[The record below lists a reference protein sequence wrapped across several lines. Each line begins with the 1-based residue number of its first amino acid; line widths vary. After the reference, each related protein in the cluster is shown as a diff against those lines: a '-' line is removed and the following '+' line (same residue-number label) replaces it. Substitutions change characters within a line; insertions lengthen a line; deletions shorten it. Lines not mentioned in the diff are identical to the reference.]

1 MISACPRAIARRGY
15 GTLAAVRSRTAALV
29 LARDRP
35 EVTRRTVE
43 AVVAQEPAFD
53 AVLLVDNAGT
63 PELSAVL
70 ADAAASDARVSVLRL
85 PENLGC
91 AGGYEAGLRNLLEL
105 DDLDYICGFDDDA
118 TPLPGCLAALLRA
131 ASELPDA
138 AEIGAVSHDAGGTLA
153 WPMLVDGE
161 PQPLRTLDDVRAAAG
176 RHEHLTVPNLAWHGL
191 LFPVPVLRAHG
202 IVWGELFLQYE
213 DIELGLR
220 YRRAGLKCY
229 LVPQAECLHP
239 APPPAQRIRILG
251 RELTITAESPAKE
264 YLSLRNGLR
273 VWHRHDGLR
282 FWYGSGVFVLLRG
295 LLTCMRL
302 ELPRRQALRE
312 VFLRGILD
320 AARGRLGPPPPR
332 LQR

>member
-1 MISACPRAIARRGY
+1 MRGKRIRD
-15 GTLAAVRSRTAALV
+15 TAAVAPSTAALV

-35 EVTRRTVE
+35 EVTGRTVD
-43 AVVAQEPAFD
+43 AVLAQRPAFD
-53 AVLLVDNAGT
+53 AVMLVDNAGT

-70 ADAAASDARVSVLRL
+70 ATAAAADPRVSITRL
-85 PENLGC
+85 PANAGC
-91 AGGYEAGLRNLLEL
+91 AGGYEAGLRKLLERG
-105 DDLDYICGFDDDA
+105 DLDYICAFDDDA
-118 TPLPGCLAALLRA
+118 TPLPGCLAALLKA

-138 AEIGAVSHDAGGTLA
+138 AEIGAVSHDPSGTLA

-202 IVWGELFLQYE
+202 IVWGDLFLQYE

-220 YRRAGLKCY
+220 YRRAGLRCY
-229 LVPQAECLHP
+229 LVPHAECLHP
-239 APPPAQRIRILG
+239 APPPAQRISIFG

-264 YLSLRNGLR
+264 YLPLRNGLR
-273 VWHRHDGLR
+273 VWHRHDGPR

-295 LLTCMRL
+295 LLTCLRL

-312 VFLRGILD
+312 VFLSGVLD

>member
-1 MISACPRAIARRGY
+1 VPRLAIRD
-15 GTLAAVRSRTAALV
+15 TRSVPVHATRTAALV

-43 AVVAQEPAFD
+43 AVLAQEPAFD
-53 AVLLVDNAGT
+53 TVLLVDNAGT
-63 PELSAVL
+63 PELKAVL
-70 ADAAASDARVSVLRL
+70 SDAAATAEERVAILALRT
-85 PENLGC
+85 NLGC
-91 AGGYEAGLRNLLEL
+91 AGGYEAGLLEL
-105 DDLDYICGFDDDA
+105 LKRDDLDYICGFDDDA
-118 TPLPGCLAALLRA
+118 TPVPGCLAALLEA
-131 ASELPDA
+131 AATLPDA
-138 AEIGAVSHDAGGTLA
+138 AEIGAVSHDPDGTLA
-153 WPMLVDGE
+153 WPMLIDGE
-161 PQPLRTLDDVRAAAG
+161 PEPLRTLEDVRAAAT
-176 RHEHLTVPNLAWHGL
+176 RHQHLRVPNLAWHGL

-213 DIELGLR
+213 DVELGLR

-229 LVPQAECLHP
+229 LVPDAECLHP
-239 APPPAQRIRILG
+239 APPSARRIEILG
-251 RELTITAESPAKE
+251 RAIDITAETPAKE

-273 VWHRHDGLR
+273 VWHRYDGLR

-295 LLTCMRL
+295 LLTSCRL
-302 ELPRRQALRE
+302 DMPVRRALRE

>member
-1 MISACPRAIARRGY
+1 
-15 GTLAAVRSRTAALV
+15 V

-35 EVTRRTVE
+35 EVTQATVDG
-43 AVVAQEPAFD
+43 VLAQQPPFD

-70 ADAAASDARVSVLRL
+70 TEAATANERVSVLRL
-85 PENLGC
+85 ARNLGC
-91 AGGYEAGLRNLLEL
+91 AGGYEAGLRKLLEQ

-118 TPLPGCLAALLRA
+118 TPLPGCLAALLSA
-131 ASELPDA
+131 AATLPDA
-138 AEIGAVSHDAGGTLA
+138 AEIGAVSHDADGTLA
-153 WPMLVDGE
+153 WPMLIDGE
-161 PQPLRTLDDVRAAAG
+161 PEPLRTLDDVRAAAA
-176 RHEHLTVPNLAWHGL
+176 RHDRLTVPNLAWHGL

-202 IVWGELFLQYE
+202 IVWGDLFLQYE

-229 LVPQAECLHP
+229 LVSGAECLHP
-239 APPPAQRIRILG
+239 APPPAQRISILG
-251 RELTITAESPAKE
+251 RELSVSAESPAKE

-295 LLTCMRL
+295 LLTCRRL
-302 ELPRRQALRE
+302 ELPLHRALRE
-312 VFLRGILD
+312 VLLGAVID
-320 AARGRLGPPPPR
+320 AARGRLGPPPARLAPPR
-332 LQR
+332 